1 MVYKVVNRADGAAI
15 VAMSESGMATI
26 TPEVAEINDM
36 RCLGVV
42 GDEALHEFVSL
53 QNQISNKRAN
63 QADG

>member
-1 MVYKVVNRADGAAI
+1 MLYKVVKRAYGAAI
-15 VAMSESGMATI
+15 VAMSEGGMTTI

-42 GDEALHEFVSL
+42 GDEALYEFVSL
-53 QNQISNKRAN
+53 QNQISNKGVN